1 MKIFTKTLGALLL
14 IVILVIVAGYLYV
27 FRDQNIDVHYIPRE
41 FRYCDRVISENDPEY
56 EEISNWLHS
65 NIHGWALDWNTPVAG
80 LVYSYPAFSVVVF
93 RGGVSVSYK
102 TDYGFSRFIKSV
114 DHNLAIECA
123 SSS

>member
-1 MKIFTKTLGALLL
+1 MKIIAKTLAALLV
-14 IVILVIVAGYLYV
+14 IAILVIVSGYLYF
-27 FRDQNIDVHYIPRE
+27 FRDQNIEVQYIPSE

-56 EEISNWLHS
+56 QVISNWLRS
-65 NIHGWALDWNTPVAG
+65 NIHGWTQDWNTPVAG

-93 RGGVSVSYK
+93 KGGVSVSYK

-123 SSS
+123 RSS